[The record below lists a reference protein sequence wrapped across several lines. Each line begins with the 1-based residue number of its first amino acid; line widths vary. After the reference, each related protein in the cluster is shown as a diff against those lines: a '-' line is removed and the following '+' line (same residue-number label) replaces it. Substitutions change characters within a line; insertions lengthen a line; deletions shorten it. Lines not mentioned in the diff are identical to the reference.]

1 MNPPVLV
8 VAAAIV
14 DDLDDPRELLAAR
27 RAVPARLAGR
37 WEFPGGK
44 VNPDELPEDAL
55 HREIREELGVRIA
68 LGDELVGPDDGMWLL
83 SPEYVMRLWLAEVV
97 DGTAEPLEEHDEL
110 RWLPVRQWFDVP
122 WLDADVR
129 IVDRLADRDGSGG
142 RGQLTRGG
150 SRFACSTDRCRGSSC
165 TPPTTACGRLRRT
178 SRRSAR
184 RRCTRRTSSRLVS
197 TTSS

>member
-44 VNPDELPEDAL
+44 VDGDETPEDAL
-55 HREIREELGVRIA
+55 HREIREELGVRIG
-68 LGDELVGPDDGMWLL
+68 LGDEVVGPDDGMWRL
-83 SPEYVMRLWLAEVV
+83 SDEYVMRLWLAEVV
-97 DGTAEPLEEHDEL
+97 EGAPEPLVEHDEL
-110 RWLPVRQWFDVP
+110 RWLPVHQWHDVP

-129 IVDRLADRDGSGG
+129 IVDRLASLTVRSSQ
-142 RGQLTRGG
+142 RG
-150 SRFACSTDRCRGSSC
+150 
-165 TPPTTACGRLRRT
+165 
-178 SRRSAR
+178 
-184 RRCTRRTSSRLVS
+184 
-197 TTSS
+197 